1 MWRDWWAWAIC
12 QRMECKSLSIN
23 ESATC
28 LYTKWNVRTVQ
39 NPGGAAVVGGG
50 CGDGYA
56 DAAGAAGA
64 LSAGGDFIFAAA
76 LCEADLQRDAVV
88 GPADHLPNGQDAGQ
102 GGQGDV

>member
-1 MWRDWWAWAIC
+1 AWAIC

-50 CGDGYA
+50 CGDGHA
-56 DAAGAAGA
+56 NAAGAARA
-64 LSAGGDFIFAAA
+64 LSAGGDFVSAEKV
-76 LCEADLQRDAVV
+76 CEADLQRDAVV
-88 GPADHLPNGQDAGQ
+88 GSVDYLSNGQDAGQ
-102 GGQGDV
+102 RRQGNF